1 MRLASDW
8 KRVLRHAWSVRL
20 ILIAGLLS
28 GIEAALPLVGDFI
41 PIPPA
46 VLASATLIVVAAAF
60 VSRLIA
66 QERISDAD
74 K

>member
-28 GIEAALPLVGDFI
+28 GIEAALPLIGDFI

-46 VLASATLIVVAAAF
+46 VLASAMLIVVAAAF

-66 QERISDAD
+66 QEKISDAD